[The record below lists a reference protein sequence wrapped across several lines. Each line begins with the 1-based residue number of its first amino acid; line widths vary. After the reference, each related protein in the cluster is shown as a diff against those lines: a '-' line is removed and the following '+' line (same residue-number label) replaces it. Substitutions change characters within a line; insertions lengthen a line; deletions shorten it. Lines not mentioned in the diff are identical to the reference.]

1 MSRSKTIS
9 KTKNLKNIQLYNRML
24 LLAMVVC
31 GIAYLIGI
39 NDLSIKNY
47 MLLEERRRAN
57 TVRNE
62 INQLEN
68 KAMSLSSYNNLA
80 QRITDLQMVKVDQVK
95 YFNAN
100 PAVALK

>member
-1 MSRSKTIS
+1 MSRSKKIT
-9 KTKNLKNIQLYNRML
+9 KTKNLKNIQLYNRVL
-24 LLAMVVC
+24 VLAMVVC
-31 GIAYLIGI
+31 GVAYLIGI

-62 INQLEN
+62 INQLEV

-80 QRITDLQMVKVDQVK
+80 QRIADLQMVKVDQVK